1 MDDTGRL
8 SRWNPYGT
16 SILPEYDVGMRVSV
30 LILTIAA
37 VLSSAASAGAQAP
50 PEPKIWTINA
60 SAGLALTHGN
70 TDTSTVNAA
79 YDLTYDPQKRNVF
92 KSDALMIRGKTE
104 GELNANRV
112 GINVRDEYKL
122 HHKLFVF
129 GQNQYLKD
137 EFKNIDYLVAPSGG
151 LGVKIFDTMQTK
163 LTVDGGV
170 GAVWEKNPGLDVRTS
185 GAVTAGEKLQQ
196 TLTATTTLTQS
207 VAALWKT
214 DNWDDSLYLFGAGIA
229 ATISTRTQL
238 KFEVLDTYKNL
249 PPPTIQKN
257 DVALLMAIVY
267 KM

>member
-1 MDDTGRL
+1 M
-8 SRWNPYGT
+8 P
-16 SILPEYDVGMRVSV
+16 GMRLSV
-30 LILTIAA
+30 LILATAA
-37 VLSSAASAGAQAP
+37 VLSSAVAAGAQAP

-70 TDTSTVNAA
+70 KDTSTVNAA
-79 YDLTYDPQKRNVF
+79 YDLTYDPQRRNVV

-104 GELNANRV
+104 GDLTANRV
-112 GINVRDEYKL
+112 GVNVRDEYKL
-122 HHKLFVF
+122 HDGLFVF

-137 EFKNIDYLVAPSGG
+137 EFKDIDYLTAPSGG
-151 LGVKIFDTMQTK
+151 LGMKLLDTMETK

-170 GAVWEKNPGLDVRTS
+170 GGVWEKNPGLDVRSS

-196 TLTATTTLTQS
+196 QLTATTIVTQS
-207 VAALWKT
+207 VTALWKT
-214 DNWDDSLYLFGAGIA
+214 KNWDDSLYVFGAGIA
-229 ATISTRTQL
+229 ATISNRTQL
-238 KFEVLDTYKNL
+238 KFEVLDTFKNL

>member
-1 MDDTGRL
+1 
-8 SRWNPYGT
+8 
-16 SILPEYDVGMRVSV
+16 MRVSI
-30 LILTIAA
+30 LIPTIAA
-37 VLSSAASAGAQAP
+37 VLSSAATAGAQAP

-70 TDTSTVNAA
+70 KDTSTVNAA
-79 YDLTYDPQKRNVF
+79 YDLTYDPQTRNIV

-112 GINVRDEYKL
+112 GVNVRDEYKL
-122 HHKLFVF
+122 HDGFFVF

-137 EFKNIDYLVAPSGG
+137 EFKNIDYLIAPAGG
-151 LGVKIFDTMQTK
+151 VGYKIFDTMQTK

-170 GAVWEKNPGLDVRTS
+170 GAVWEKNPDSDVRSS

-196 TLTATTTLTQS
+196 QLTATTIVTQS
-207 VAALWKT
+207 VTALWKT
-214 DNWDDSLYLFGAGIA
+214 KNWDDSLYLFGAGIA

-238 KFEVLDTYKNL
+238 KFEVLDTFKNL